1 VTRATDKLKQKTD
14 VKRPNASRPRRQRIH
29 EVKTQ
34 RAARRPPRRID
45 ELLYQ
50 VGLIPADA
58 VLRDLFEVYK
68 IVLAAHPAPRVAA
81 GRGQRVQIPGGIEW
95 EEALDKALA
104 ICLEDHDELSE
115 YIRNRT
121 QDDKQPLGAP
131 WYWYVFIRESRE
143 KLRKLVKGESVSS
156 VGGPITTDH
165 DGIFH
170 VERDR
175 FAEALDG
182 FDSHYLRECAL
193 ADCRRIFFATRINQ
207 PYCCKKHGN
216 VARNRQLRAKRAEG
230 YYQGAK
236 LTQKEKTGI
245 STTKIEAGQDSAQT
259 LT

>member
-1 VTRATDKLKQKTD
+1 MKQKLID
-14 VKRPNASRPRRQRIH
+14 KRFNASRTRRRRIN
-29 EVKTQ
+29 EMPTG
-34 RAARRPPRRID
+34 RAARRPPKRID

-58 VLRDLFEVYK
+58 VLRDLFQVYEV
-68 IVLAAHPAPRVAA
+68 VLAAHPGPRVAA
-81 GRGQRVQIPGGIEW
+81 GRGQRVQVPGGIGW

-104 ICLEDHDELSE
+104 ICLEGHDELSE
-115 YIRNRT
+115 YIRSRS
-121 QDDKQPLGAP
+121 QDEERPLGSP

-156 VGGPITTDH
+156 VGGLITRDH
-165 DGIFH
+165 NGIFH

-175 FAEALDG
+175 FAEALDE

-236 LTQKEKTGI
+236 LTQKEKQ
-245 STTKIEAGQDSAQT
+245 ESAQRKT
-259 LT
+259 KRAKTAR

>member
-1 VTRATDKLKQKTD
+1 MKQNSA
-14 VKRPNASRPRRQRIH
+14 VKRLNASRTRRQHIR

-34 RAARRPPRRID
+34 RAARRPPRGID

-68 IVLAAHPAPRVAA
+68 IVLAAHPVPRVAA
-81 GRGQRVQIPGGIEW
+81 GRGQRVQIPAGIEW

-104 ICLEDHDELSE
+104 ICLEGHDELSE
-115 YIRNRT
+115 YIRNRN
-121 QDDKQPLGAP
+121 QDDKRPLGAP

-236 LTQKEKTGI
+236 LTRKEKKELAERK
-245 STTKIEAGQDSAQT
+245 TKRAKTARER
-259 LT
+259 

>member
-1 VTRATDKLKQKTD
+1 M
-14 VKRPNASRPRRQRIH
+14 
-29 EVKTQ
+29 E
-34 RAARRPPRRID
+34 
-45 ELLYQ
+45 
-50 VGLIPADA
+50 G
-58 VLRDLFEVYK
+58 
-68 IVLAAHPAPRVAA
+68 
-81 GRGQRVQIPGGIEW
+81 
-95 EEALDKALA
+95 
-104 ICLEDHDELSE
+104 HDELSE

-121 QDDKQPLGAP
+121 QDDKRPLGAP

-156 VGGPITTDH
+156 VGGLITTDH

-236 LTQKEKTGI
+236 LTQKEKQELAQRK
-245 STTKIEAGQDSAQT
+245 TKRAKTARQR
-259 LT
+259 

>member
-1 VTRATDKLKQKTD
+1 MKQKLAIN
-14 VKRPNASRPRRQRIH
+14 PLNASRRRRERVH

-34 RAARRPPRRID
+34 RAARRPPKKID

-58 VLRDLFEVYK
+58 VLRDLFEVYE
-68 IVLAAHPAPRVAA
+68 IVLAAHPGPRVTA
-81 GRGQRVQIPGGIEW
+81 GRGQRLQIPGGIGW
-95 EEALDKALA
+95 EEALEKALA
-104 ICLEDHDELSE
+104 ICLEGHDELSE
-115 YIRNRT
+115 YIQSRS
-121 QDDKQPLGAP
+121 QDDERPLGAP

-156 VGGPITTDH
+156 VGGLITTDH
-165 DGIFH
+165 EGIFR

-175 FAEALDG
+175 FAEALDE

-207 PYCCKKHGN
+207 PYCCKQHGN

-236 LTQKEKTGI
+236 LTHKEKQALTQRK
-245 STTKIEAGQDSAQT
+245 TKRAKPARER
-259 LT
+259 

>member
-1 VTRATDKLKQKTD
+1 MKQKSA
-14 VKRPNASRPRRQRIH
+14 VKRLNASRPRRERIH

-34 RAARRPPRRID
+34 RAARRPPKRID

-50 VGLIPADA
+50 IGLIPADA
-58 VLRDLFEVYK
+58 VLRDLFEVYT

-104 ICLEDHDELSE
+104 ICLEGHDDLSE

-121 QDDKQPLGAP
+121 QDDKRPLGAP

-156 VGGPITTDH
+156 VGGLITTDH
-165 DGIFH
+165 DGIVH

-193 ADCRRIFFATRINQ
+193 ADCRRVFFATRINQ

-230 YYQGAK
+230 YYQGAN
-236 LTQKEKTGI
+236 LTQKEKQELARRK
-245 STTKIEAGQDSAQT
+245 TKRAKTARKH
-259 LT
+259 

>member
-1 VTRATDKLKQKTD
+1 MKQKSAST
-14 VKRPNASRPRRQRIH
+14 RLNASRPRRQHID
-29 EVKTQ
+29 EVKAQ
-34 RAARRPPRRID
+34 RAARRPPKRID

-58 VLRDLFEVYK
+58 VLRDLFEVYEV
-68 IVLAAHPAPRVAA
+68 VLAAHPGPRVAS
-81 GRGQRVQIPGGIEW
+81 GRGQKVEIRGGIEW

-104 ICLEDHDELSE
+104 ICLEGHDELRE
-115 YIRNRT
+115 YIQSRS
-121 QDDKQPLGAP
+121 QDDQRPLGAP
-131 WYWYVFIRESRE
+131 WYWYVFIRDSRE
-143 KLRKLVKGESVSS
+143 KLRRLVKGESVSS
-156 VGGPITTDH
+156 VGGLITTDRE
-165 DGIFH
+165 GIFH

-193 ADCRRIFFATRINQ
+193 ADCRRIFFATRVNQ

-236 LTQKEKTGI
+236 LTEKEKQELTQRQ
-245 STTKIEAGQDSAQT
+245 TKRAKTARKH
-259 LT
+259 